1 MAKVNTVK
9 KKQKAVAAKIAS
21 VSLTP
26 LIPFN
31 PYELMSSFAS
41 RQLHPPLQ
49 RHRAMKTGAEASA
62 HPINVV
68 TLMG

>member
-1 MAKVNTVK
+1 M
-9 KKQKAVAAKIAS
+9 AAKITS

-31 PYELMSSFAS
+31 PSELMSSFAS
-41 RQLHPPLQ
+41 RQPPQ
-49 RHRAMKTGAEASA
+49 AMKTGAGASVD
-62 HPINVV
+62 PINVV